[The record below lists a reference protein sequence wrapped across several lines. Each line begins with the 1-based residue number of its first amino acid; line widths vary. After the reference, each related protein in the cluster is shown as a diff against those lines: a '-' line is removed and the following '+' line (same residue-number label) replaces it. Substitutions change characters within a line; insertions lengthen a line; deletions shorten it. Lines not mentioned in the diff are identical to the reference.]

1 MQIDF
6 VGPQSFELM
15 YQPSLDA
22 LAAGGHKGRWFK
34 TPAEYWAAADPA
46 NLDVLVAIG
55 ALKVG
60 ADFLDQAPNLR
71 ALISPVTGTEGFDEA
86 AASARNVLVANGQI
100 LENYVSMAE
109 ATVMLILAA
118 LYDLN
123 GTQRL
128 LAENGPRP
136 PRPRAR
142 MLMRKTVGLIGFGQI
157 ARAVA
162 ARLESWDC
170 RILTTMRTARALPD
184 RVKGVPLGTLLTESD
199 VVVVLAAL
207 NDDTRAML
215 GERKLSAMKP
225 DVVFVNVARGGIA
238 DEHALARLARERP
251 EMRIAVDVFSPDPL
265 PLDSPLRS
273 LPNAILTPHMV
284 GHTRE
289 TLDRL
294 PVVLLANIE
303 HVLAGEVPDYV
314 RNPKVIDAW
323 RARWSG
329 REAV

>member
-1 MQIDF
+1 
-6 VGPQSFELM
+6 M

-136 PRPRAR
+136 PRPRA
-142 MLMRKTVGLIGFGQI
+142 
-157 ARAVA
+157 
-162 ARLESWDC
+162 
-170 RILTTMRTARALPD
+170 
-184 RVKGVPLGTLLTESD
+184 
-199 VVVVLAAL
+199 
-207 NDDTRAML
+207 
-215 GERKLSAMKP
+215 
-225 DVVFVNVARGGIA
+225 
-238 DEHALARLARERP
+238 H
-251 EMRIAVDVFSPDPL
+251 VDAK
-265 PLDSPLRS
+265 DSR
-273 LPNAILTPHMV
+273 
-284 GHTRE
+284 
-289 TLDRL
+289 LDRL
-294 PVVLLANIE
+294 RPDR
-303 HVLAGEVPDYV
+303 AGGCRAAGILGLPHSD
-314 RNPKVIDAW
+314 NDAHGA
-323 RARWSG
+323 RA
-329 REAV
+329 A